1 MLLRSFRIDPARG
14 GDRIE
19 RLPFLSHGPVEVQL
33 RSKLTF
39 LIGENGTAPK
49 EAIRLCE
56 ISPSVHCGALARST
70 VAGLCA
76 RSVPC

>member
-33 RSKLTF
+33 GVLGSNPRNF
-39 LIGENGTAPK
+39 
-49 EAIRLCE
+49 
-56 ISPSVHCGALARST
+56 
-70 VAGLCA
+70 
-76 RSVPC
+76 